1 VSRSY
6 GETSTLHQI
15 AGSAPYRRII
25 RGASGCRLSDE
36 RLVGL
41 DEQIFVRQA
50 DITDLPFADTFDEL
64 RAAIESSGFAIERWN
79 DLSDQA
85 ASMMQTL
92 LTLPPNPLGL
102 HAFVTDFAE
111 KAKNLTAALADGRLR
126 AIQGI
131 AGATGS
137 GVA

>member
-1 VSRSY
+1 
-6 GETSTLHQI
+6 LW
-15 AGSAPYRRII
+15 
-25 RGASGCRLSDE
+25 
-36 RLVGL
+36 
-41 DEQIFVRQA
+41 
-50 DITDLPFADTFDEL
+50 DITIGQCGEPEYPLPWADRPEVSHLATSDEL

-111 KAKNLTAALADGRLR
+111 KPRT
-126 AIQGI
+126 
-131 AGATGS
+131 
-137 GVA
+137 